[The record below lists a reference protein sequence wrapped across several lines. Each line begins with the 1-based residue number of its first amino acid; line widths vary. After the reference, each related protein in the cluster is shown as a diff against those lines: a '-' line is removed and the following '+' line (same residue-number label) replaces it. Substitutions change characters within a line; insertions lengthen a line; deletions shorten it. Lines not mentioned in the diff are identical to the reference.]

1 LIRDLQAGGGCVW
14 AARSKEFVGVYTSVG
29 IDTYLDCR
37 VSKGLDRAKNGRVLH
52 GRRDHGTGLSRSR
65 Y

>member
-29 IDTYLDCR
+29 VDSDLD
-37 VSKGLDRAKNGRVLH
+37 
-52 GRRDHGTGLSRSR
+52 
-65 Y
+65 